1 MNSGK
6 NIDRRTVLAAMGT
19 AGLGLMAASTTPVYG
34 RGADDDALK
43 TTLPDFNEKSR
54 KILST
59 VISARGYSGE
69 IPAAKVKELMDSE
82 GKDSDQLMLGLLPLA
97 RTYARPPLS
106 GYHVGG
112 VVKGFSG
119 NLYFGGNVEFAGLSL
134 GYTVHSEQ
142 AALSNAYMHSDT
154 GISAIAVSKVP
165 CGHCR
170 QVMSD
175 LSYDAEMEI
184 LLEGEAPAK
193 LSYLLPQRFGPKDM
207 GFKDGAFPVKEVDLV
222 MATEPSDALV
232 RSSLEA
238 ARKSYARYSGAPSG
252 IGIATKA
259 GRIYKGSYIEIAAFN
274 PSLSPLQIALVGLIV
289 AGEDYSAISRVVLTE
304 VNGAKISQK
313 GVTEALLAVVA
324 PGVRLEISRADRKA

>member
-1 MNSGK
+1 MSSDK
-6 NIDRRTVLAAMGT
+6 NIDRRTVLATLGT
-19 AGLGLMAASTTPVYG
+19 AGLGLMAASATPVYG
-34 RGADDDALK
+34 WGKDGDALK
-43 TTLPDFNEKSR
+43 TTLPDFSEKSR
-54 KILST
+54 AILST
-59 VISARGYSGE
+59 ILNAPGYSGK
-69 IPAAKVKELMDSE
+69 IPAANVQELMESE
-82 GKDSDQLMLGLLPLA
+82 GKNSNELMLGLLPLA
-97 RTYARPPLS
+97 RTYARPPIS
-106 GYHVGG
+106 GYFVGG
-112 VVKGFSG
+112 VTKGFSG

-142 AALSNAYMHSDT
+142 ATLSNAYMHADT

-207 GFKDGAFPVKEVDLV
+207 GFKDGAFPVKEADLV
-222 MATEPSDALV
+222 MAKESSDPLLQA
-232 RSSLEA
+232 SLEA

-259 GRIYKGSYIEIAAFN
+259 GHIYKGSYIEIAAFN
-274 PSLSPLQIALVGLIV
+274 PSLSPLQVALVGLIV
-289 AGEDYSAISRVVLTE
+289 SGENYPAISRVVLTE
-304 VNGAKISQK
+304 VHGAKISQR

-324 PGVRLEISRADRKA
+324 PGVPLEISMAAPKV